1 MTVTDISVPG
11 LNGVRQWEGRALR
24 AYQDA
29 VGVWTI
35 GYGITNM
42 DRGIGFVVKKGVTIT
57 VDQAEWLLYTSLRRN
72 YMPDVE
78 RALQVDKCAH
88 PQGAFDAAMSF
99 HYNTGAILRS
109 SWPKSLMAGALAAAK
124 ANLMSHNRAKGK
136 VLAGLTS
143 RRQWEWNVTQGNY
156 GHLLGPAV
164 LNDQEHIVGHGA
176 LLTKL
181 PTPVGEIKPGTIA
194 TGPQVS
200 HTPAPG
206 VLKIGVTGP
215 SVLSAQRQLSSVGYP
230 TAPTGTF
237 DAATDAAV
245 RKFQKTHPSLTVDGE
260 IGPATEAAL
269 ARAIA
274 MKTQTGT
281 AAKTILLGPLVAVGV
296 HAYSDSLPA
305 QWFLVGGVA
314 LTVVALAVVAWR
326 YRGEVEAWINKLVGR
341 TVI

>member
-11 LNGVRQWEGRALR
+11 LNGIRQWEGRALR

-42 DRGIGFVVKKGVTIT
+42 DKGIGFVVKKGVTIT

-78 RALQVDKCAH
+78 RALQADKCAH

-99 HYNTGAILRS
+99 HYNTGGILRA

-124 ANLMSHNRAKGK
+124 ANLMIWNRAKGK

-143 RRQWEWNVTQGNY
+143 RREWEWNVTQGNY
-156 GHLLGPAV
+156 GHLMGPAV
-164 LNDQEHIVGHGA
+164 LNDRERIVGHGEF
-176 LLTKL
+176 LTKM
-181 PTPVGEIKPGTIA
+181 PTAPGSTAPGTIA
-194 TGPQVS
+194 TGVPVA

-206 VLKIGVTGP
+206 VLKIGITGP
-215 SVLSAQRQLSSVGYP
+215 SVLALQRQLSSIGYP

-237 DAATDAAV
+237 DASTDTVV

-260 IGPATEAAL
+260 VGPATEAAFT
-269 ARAIA
+269 RAVA
-274 MKTQTGT
+274 MRTQSGN
-281 AAKTILLGPLVAVGV
+281 AAKTILLGPLIAVGV
-296 HAYSDSLPA
+296 HAFNDSLPA

-326 YRGEVEAWINKLVGR
+326 FRGEVEAWVNKLVGR
-341 TVI
+341 TVV